1 MEDVQGFVKEPL
13 EEDND
18 KEQEKALPLPSQ
30 NETEVWLFIY
40 QSWVFS
46 CTVTNKGKKQ
56 FVLQLI
62 LCSFIDELPDR

>member
-30 NETEVWLFIY
+30 NETEV
-40 QSWVFS
+40 
-46 CTVTNKGKKQ
+46 
-56 FVLQLI
+56 
-62 LCSFIDELPDR
+62 